1 MRRIYVVGNSC
12 LYFSFVNPFIPNA
25 PFPHLLKTSENRQ
38 GVEKV
43 YIKNKQINWFFQAVV
58 PNQSML

>member
-1 MRRIYVVGNSC
+1 MRRMYLVGNSC
-12 LYFSFVNPFIPNA
+12 LCFSFVNSFIPNA
-25 PFPHLLKTSENRQ
+25 PFPYLLKTSENRQ

-43 YIKNKQINWFFQAVV
+43 CIKNKQIKWFFQAVV